1 MRKPFS
7 CDSHPSLLRPA
18 ATPARRSFS
27 FDYIRRSFSSSSSCK
42 FSFLPSFQ
50 FKLHCLGISPLPIP
64 ISKSKSFR
72 HPRGLN
78 AHGAGLNAH
87 GAGLNAHGA
96 GLNAHGAVQINTNN
110 RLIILQLPHDLHHHR
125 RNSLLEIRQIPQVE
139 NSLSTRP
146 FRKYPL

>member
-1 MRKPFS
+1 MRKPFL
-7 CDSHPSLLRPA
+7 CDFHPSFLRPA
-18 ATPARRSFS
+18 ATPQRAAPFPSTTSGGVFLRHHPASS
-27 FDYIRRSFSSSSSCK
+27 PSCPPSNSNYIALV
-42 FSFLPSFQ
+42 FLLLQYRFPN
-50 FKLHCLGISPLPIP
+50 
-64 ISKSKSFR
+64 SKSFR

-139 NSLSTRP
+139 NPLSTT
-146 FRKYPL
+146 LL